1 MAIRLMS
8 AESGEL
14 AAAQVLYLQEQ
25 LARHGRT
32 TLAVPSFDA
41 MARARRELARAG
53 VGLGVEACTPEAWLD
68 GAWALLG
75 DGRVPVRSV
84 QRQMLMADA
93 VADAR
98 AAGCLAPLSDTS
110 GTVRMLARMARDLV
124 VPVAG
129 AYAKTG
135 ERMRAEDAVL
145 AESAAEERVF
155 ELVGAY
161 ACKLDARSLVEPSE
175 AALVLAGTFGRDG
188 AELPASLRSVVFAG
202 VSGLSGYMVELVASI
217 ARTGAEVSF
226 LLEGD
231 ERAFA
236 PELVAV
242 FAAAGCEV
250 EEGTLAAG
258 AAPDAAAHA
267 GAPAGEF
274 VNGDAA
280 APAFL
285 EVAGPHAKPRAY
297 TRAIERLVREAGVER
312 PVVAVVSARP
322 ADLAAEISDRLS
334 VLGIASTFARLAR
347 FGETGVGRAFTALS
361 DLAERMR
368 AAEAGETSDTSWWPA
383 PELTDWL
390 YSPLSGA
397 DAAQARA
404 FDKKVRSKRAMG
416 VEGTRRYLQSVQ
428 GSLNAAR
435 KKLDADDPRRSVPC
449 VCADVFQFI
458 ERGRPISAL
467 KGMLEV
473 AQAQPARAFGTVGGR
488 AVRAS
493 EIACAR
499 AAIDLLA
506 DEARELDVSQAVA
519 QGALDTVCTVS
530 RVEVLPADATGQI
543 AEARFM
549 TLEEAAELGPGSVD
563 AVFFADM
570 DIQSYPLSHEE
581 GPLATL
587 SARLSMPRIAL
598 EPAALL
604 RERVA
609 AARRAAA
616 GPVCL
621 ARVTHDRQAKDR
633 YPAAIWT
640 ELVSAAGAEPAC
652 VGESE
657 VVADFDPAFGEA
669 LRTEHVVCA
678 APQYL
683 GEAARPYVVLKQRAS
698 ESPSALEDAAG
709 DDELVP
715 RLTSASQIEAYA
727 SCPLCWFI
735 SSRVHPLALDA
746 GFGNMEKGNFVHD
759 VLYRFHVEL
768 REEGE
773 PRVTRENLDRALE
786 LLGRVFAQVR
796 AEHAC
801 GKTSSSAPLVP
812 LSSAEDAQI
821 DEILPQLRSVVRY
834 EAEALAPFRPAYL
847 EYSFNELG
855 VTYAGRPLGGRI
867 DRVDVDAEGRAV
879 VIDYKHR
886 NDVNPFRLSDPT
898 APDKQGLRAADD
910 PRWLPEHTQTLIYA
924 QAIRRA
930 LGLDARAALYFATKG
945 KRPVMRGA
953 ASAEL
958 VEVEPGDGRIPGLRD
973 GFPGEEGSMTFE
985 ELLDRT
991 EEGIAERLLE
1001 MDAGIV
1007 TAAPDPLGRCA
1018 YNHSHGFTRREA

>member
-8 AESGEL
+8 AESGRL
-14 AAAQVLYLQEQ
+14 AAEQVVYLREHVE
-25 LARHGRT
+25 RYGRT
-32 TLAVPSFDA
+32 TLLAPSFDA
-41 MARARRELARAG
+41 VARARRELARAG
-53 VGLGVEACTPEAWLD
+53 VGLGVEACTPTAWLD
-68 GAWALLG
+68 EVWALLG

-84 QRQMLMADA
+84 ERQMLMADA

-98 AAGCLAPLSDTS
+98 AADGLAPLSDTP
-110 GTVRMLARMARDLV
+110 GTARMLARMARDLV

-129 AYAKTG
+129 VLDEKG
-135 ERMRAEDAVL
+135 ERVRDEGAAP

-161 ACKLDARSLVEPSE
+161 ARKLDARGLVEPSE
-175 AALVLAGTFGRDG
+175 VAFALADFFLNDAD
-188 AELPASLRSVVFAG
+188 ELPASLRSVVLAG
-202 VSGLSGYMVELVASI
+202 MSNLSGSMVELLAAL

-236 PELVAV
+236 AELVSA
-242 FAAAGCEV
+242 FAAAGCAV
-250 EEGTLAAG
+250 EKGELAA
-258 AAPDAAAHA
+258 AVVQD
-267 GAPAGEF
+267 PAGSA
-274 VNGDAA
+274 VHAA
-280 APAFL
+280 GESADGEDPAPAFL
-285 EVAGPHAKPRAY
+285 EVAGPHAKARAY
-297 TRAIERLVREAGVER
+297 AREIERLAHESRAEL
-312 PVVAVVSARP
+312 PTIAVVSARP
-322 ADLAAEISDRLS
+322 ADLAQEISGRLS
-334 VLGIASTFARLAR
+334 VLGITSTFTRFSR
-347 FGETGVGRAFTALS
+347 FGETGVGRAFTTLS

-368 AAEAGETSDTSWWPA
+368 AAEAGETSDTTWWPA

-390 YSPLSGA
+390 YSPLSGS

-435 KKLDADDPRRSVPC
+435 KKLDADDPRRSIPC

-467 KGMLEV
+467 KGMLDV
-473 AQAQPARAFGTVGGR
+473 AQAQPARAFGTVDGR

-493 EIACAR
+493 EIACAQK
-499 AAIDLLA
+499 AIDLLA
-506 DEARELDVSQAVA
+506 NTARELDVSQAVA
-519 QGALDTVCTVS
+519 QGALDTVCTAS
-530 RVEVLPADATGQI
+530 RVEVLVADDAERI

-549 TLEEAAELGPGSVD
+549 TLEEAAELVPGSVD
-563 AVFFADM
+563 AVFFADV

-587 SARLSMPRIAL
+587 SARTGMPRIVL

-609 AARRAAA
+609 DARRAAA
-616 GPVCL
+616 GPVSF

-640 ELVSAAGAEPAC
+640 ELVSATGAEPAC

-657 VVADFDPAFGEA
+657 VVADFDPAFGED
-669 LRTEHVVCA
+669 LECEHVACA

-683 GEAARPYVVLKQRAS
+683 SEGARPYVVLKQRAS
-698 ESPSALEDAAG
+698 ESPVAQDASADPDA
-709 DDELVP
+709 LVP

-746 GFGNMEKGNFVHD
+746 GFTNMEKGNFVHD
-759 VLYRFHVEL
+759 VLYRFHAEL
-768 REEGE
+768 KDEGE
-773 PRVTRENLDRALE
+773 PRVTRENLDRSLE
-786 LLGRVFAQVR
+786 LLERVFAEVR

-812 LSSAEDAQI
+812 LSPVEDAQI
-821 DEILPQLRSVVRY
+821 DEILPQLRSVIRY
-834 EAEALAPFRPAYL
+834 EAEALAPFKPAYL

-855 VTYAGRPLGGRI
+855 VLYAGRPLGGRI
-867 DRVDVDAEGRAV
+867 DRVDVDAENRAV

-898 APDKQGLRAADD
+898 APDKQGLRPVDD

-945 KRPVMRGA
+945 KRPAMRGA
-953 ASAEL
+953 ASDEL

-973 GFPGEEGSMTFE
+973 GFPGEDGSMTFE

-1001 MDAGIV
+1001 MDAGIIA
-1007 TAAPDPLGRCA
+1007 AAPDPSGRCA
-1018 YNHSHGFTRREA
+1018 YNHSHGFARREA

>member
-8 AESGEL
+8 AGSGEL
-14 AAAQVLYLQEQ
+14 AVGQVGYLQEQ
-25 LARHGRT
+25 LAQYGRT
-32 TLAVPSFDA
+32 TLVAPSFDA
-41 MARARRELARAG
+41 VGHARRELARAG
-53 VGLGVEACTPEAWLD
+53 IGLGVEACTLKTWLD
-68 GAWALLG
+68 EVWALLG

-84 QRQMLMADA
+84 QRQMLMADT

-98 AAGCLAPLSDTS
+98 TQGCLAPLSDTP

-129 AYAKTG
+129 ALGEAG
-135 ERMRAEDAVL
+135 ERTRADGAVRAESV
-145 AESAAEERVF
+145 AEERVF
-155 ELVGAY
+155 ELVGVY
-161 ACKLDARSLVEPSE
+161 ARKLDARGLVEPSE
-175 AALVLAGTFGRDG
+175 AALVLAEALERGDG
-188 AELPASLRSVVFAG
+188 ELPASLRSIVLAG
-202 VSGLSGYMVELVASI
+202 NTGLSGYMVELLAAL
-217 ARTGAEVSF
+217 ARAGAEISF

-236 PELVAV
+236 SELAAALGAAGCAV
-242 FAAAGCEV
+242 EEGALDAGTVRTPAAAAGSAAD
-250 EEGTLAAG
+250 GALRRDLAT
-258 AAPDAAAHA
+258 P
-267 GAPAGEF
+267 E
-274 VNGDAA
+274 
-280 APAFL
+280 FL

-297 TRAIERLVREAGVER
+297 ARAIERLAREAGVGQ

-322 ADLAAEISDRLS
+322 ADLAAELSGRLS
-334 VLGIASTFARLAR
+334 VLGIASTYARFAR

-368 AAEAGETSDTSWWPA
+368 AAEAGETSDASWWPA
-383 PELTDWL
+383 TELTDWL

-416 VEGTRRYLQSVQ
+416 AEGVRRYLQSVQ

-435 KKLDADDPRRSVPC
+435 KKLDADDPRRTVPC

-493 EIACAR
+493 EIACAH

-506 DEARELDVSQAVA
+506 NEARELDVSQTVA
-519 QGALDTVCTVS
+519 QSALDAVCTVS
-530 RVEVLPADATGQI
+530 HVEVLPADGAGRI

-549 TLEEAAELGPGSVD
+549 TLEEASELGSGSVD

-587 SARLSMPRIAL
+587 SARLGMPRITL

-616 GPVCL
+616 GPACL

-640 ELVSAAGAEPAC
+640 ELVSAAGAEPVC

-669 LRTEHVVCA
+669 LESEHVVCA

-698 ESPSALEDAAG
+698 ESPSAQAAADEDG
-709 DDELVP
+709 LVP

-786 LLGRVFAQVR
+786 LLGRVFAEVR

-821 DEILPQLRSVVRY
+821 DEILPQLRSVIRY

-855 VTYAGRPLGGRI
+855 VLYAGRPLGGRI
-867 DRVDVDAEGRAV
+867 DRVDVDAENRAV

-898 APDKQGLRAADD
+898 APDKQGVRAADD

-973 GFPGEEGSMTFE
+973 GFPGEDGSMTFE

-991 EEGIAERLLE
+991 EAGIAERLLE
-1001 MDAGIV
+1001 MDAGIIA
-1007 TAAPDPLGRCA
+1007 AAPDPSGRCA